1 METETYRHDGYYEAV
16 IQIRPKDK
24 EILSYV
30 RKQISKKKGVQIS
43 KEEFHKHGID
53 VYVTDQKFARNL
65 GQKLKKA
72 FKGELKI
79 TKSIHTKDRQTSK
92 EVYRGTILF
101 RREDQKINKRRKI

>member
-1 METETYRHDGYYEAV
+1 MGSETTYRTDGYYQAI

-24 EILSYV
+24 EILTYV
-30 RKQISKKKGVQIS
+30 RKKIKEKKGVHIS
-43 KEEFHKHGID
+43 KEIFYKYGID
-53 VYVTDQKFARNL
+53 IYVTDQKFARNL

-101 RREDQKINKRRKI
+101 RREQKD